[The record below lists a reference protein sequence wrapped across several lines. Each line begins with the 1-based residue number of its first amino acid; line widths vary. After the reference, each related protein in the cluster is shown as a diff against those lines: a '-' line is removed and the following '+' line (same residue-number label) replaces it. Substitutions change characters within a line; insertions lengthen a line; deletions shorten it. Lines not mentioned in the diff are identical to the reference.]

1 MVLIYPASMRFIEC
15 PWIPSRA
22 RGYPS
27 IERCSGHKHLNVDLV
42 FYAGLVERGIASE
55 VDAAF
60 YESCVKNQIDVEVF
74 VPTAALD

>member
-1 MVLIYPASMRFIEC
+1 MKWTALLIGFVIAWNSPATEDC
-15 PWIPSRA
+15 VQQAA
-22 RGYPS
+22 RTT
-27 IERCSGHKHLNVDLV
+27 RLV
-42 FYAGLVERGIASE
+42 ATSPANSLHIASE